1 MFAWIKKFLPHQ
13 QILTH
18 VQDRLPQTDNWA
30 HKIHNPV
37 KKVTIL
43 IQFMSQKYAIDT
55 YS

>member
-37 KKVTIL
+37 KTGNH
-43 IQFMSQKYAIDT
+43 IDT
-55 YS
+55 IHVTKICY